1 MTPSTKVT
9 APTRRS
15 CYRSGNPIEGTDMV
29 DQTTERT
36 IIAATPDACYAAAID
51 FERYPEWASDVKMAR
66 ILSRDDDGRAVDV
79 EFRAAAMGR
88 STTYTLRY
96 FYGANPRRLAWRLQK
111 GDITR
116 RLDGEYEFLPV
127 TSDPSSCEVVY
138 HLAVDLSVPVPG
150 FVKRRAE
157 ARIVRTAV
165 SDFTRHVESMG

>member
-1 MTPSTKVT
+1 
-9 APTRRS
+9 
-15 CYRSGNPIEGTDMV
+15 MV
-29 DQTTERT
+29 DQATVHRT
-36 IIAATPDACYAAAID
+36 IAASPEACFAAAVD

-66 ILSRDDDGRAVDV
+66 ILSRDDQGRAVDV

-96 FYGANPRRLAWRLQK
+96 FYGSNPSRLAWRLQS

-127 TSDPSSCEVVY
+127 PSDPGSTEVVY
-138 HLAVDLSVPVPG
+138 HLAVDLSVPLPG

-165 SDFTRHVESMG
+165 NDFTAHVESGAA

>member
-1 MTPSTKVT
+1 
-9 APTRRS
+9 
-15 CYRSGNPIEGTDMV
+15 MV
-29 DQTTERT
+29 DQTTERS
-36 IIAATPDACYAAAID
+36 IVASTPDRCYAAAID
-51 FERYPEWASDVKMAR
+51 FERYPEWATDVKMAR

-96 FYGANPRRLAWRLQK
+96 FYGANPRRLAWRLQT

-127 TSDPSSCEVVY
+127 PNDPDSTEVVY
-138 HLAVDLSVPVPG
+138 HLAVDLSVPLPG

-165 SDFTRHVESMG
+165 SDFTSHVESLG

>member
-1 MTPSTKVT
+1 
-9 APTRRS
+9 
-15 CYRSGNPIEGTDMV
+15 MV

-36 IIAATPDACYAAAID
+36 IIAAAPDACYRAAID

-79 EFRAAAMGR
+79 KFRAAAMGR

-127 TSDPSSCEVVY
+127 ASDPASCEVVY

-165 SDFTRHVESMG
+165 SDFTRHVESIG

>member
-1 MTPSTKVT
+1 
-9 APTRRS
+9 
-15 CYRSGNPIEGTDMV
+15 MV

-36 IIAATPDACYAAAID
+36 IIAAAPDACYAAAID

-96 FYGANPRRLAWRLQK
+96 YYGSNPLRIAWKQLE
-111 GDITR
+111 GDITSK
-116 RLDGEYEFLPV
+116 LDGEYEFLAVPDNPHQ
-127 TSDPSSCEVVY
+127 TEVVY
-138 HLAVDLSVPVPG
+138 HLAVDLVVPIPG

-165 SDFTRHVESMG
+165 SDFTRYVESMV

>member
-1 MTPSTKVT
+1 
-9 APTRRS
+9 
-15 CYRSGNPIEGTDMV
+15 MV

-36 IIAATPDACYAAAID
+36 TVMATPEQCYEAAID
-51 FERYPEWASDVKMAR
+51 FERYPEWASDIKMAR
-66 ILSRDDDGRAVDV
+66 VLSRDDQGRAVDV

-96 FYGANPRRLAWRLQK
+96 FYGSNPRRLAWRLQS

-127 TSDPSSCEVVY
+127 PSDPNATEVIY
-138 HLAVDLSVPVPG
+138 QLAVDLKVLLPG

-157 ARIVRTAV
+157 ARIVRTAL
-165 SDFTRHVESMG
+165 DQFTHYVESRAG